1 MLTLNILILTFIIS
15 AIILIKIIKPS
26 KNKNDNNNDDLIY
39 KNTEGLICKK
49 NDIDDF
55 IKIYVFYCTEHAP
68 NFILEDRN
76 GNTIINFKGDYID
89 SNQKDIKNPKNQVDF
104 TFYTLGYDEIYSNS
118 DGSLISKYLLF
129 KLYLKYNDYRYIVES
144 KGYEDENFEVRVEYE
159 IDYAKKICKRNEYN
173 KMRYI

>member
-89 SNQKDIKNPKNQVDF
+89 SNQW
-104 TFYTLGYDEIYSNS
+104 
-118 DGSLISKYLLF
+118 
-129 KLYLKYNDYRYIVES
+129 
-144 KGYEDENFEVRVEYE
+144 
-159 IDYAKKICKRNEYN
+159 
-173 KMRYI
+173 